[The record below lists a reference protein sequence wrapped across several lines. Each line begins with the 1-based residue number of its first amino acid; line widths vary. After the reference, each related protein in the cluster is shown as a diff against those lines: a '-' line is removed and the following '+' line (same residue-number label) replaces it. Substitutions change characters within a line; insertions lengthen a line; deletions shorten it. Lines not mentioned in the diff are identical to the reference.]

1 MKSFKT
7 VIIFSLLFSVVAK
20 ALTLDLELR
29 VDDAGLNS
37 FSNMTGVEKD
47 QLRFSLYCPFLLD
60 NEEKEVTLTEAAPC
74 TIQHDSGART
84 ECKTYRTQW
93 RVDNIDQFIDDSI
106 EMAKVS
112 IAPIPLGLTVQN
124 LEGSLRCGLFSLAFI
139 PTTGKFECHM
149 ESPIIFQHKKT
160 KQSLVITG
168 SLSKETPAVKKMT
181 ELKDVIV
188 PLLIDCAGN

>member
-7 VIIFSLLFSVVAK
+7 FIIFSLLFSVVAK

-37 FSNMTGVEKD
+37 FSNITGVEKD
-47 QLRFSLYCPFLLD
+47 QLRFSLCCPFLLN
-60 NEEKEVTLTEAAPC
+60 NEEKKVTLTEAVPC
-74 TIQHDSGART
+74 TIQHNSGART

-93 RVDNIDQFIDDSI
+93 RVENIDQFIDDSI
-106 EMAKVS
+106 EMAKVRLAS
-112 IAPIPLGLTVQN
+112 IPLGLAVQTLQGN
-124 LEGSLRCGLFSLAFI
+124 LQCGRFGLEFK
-139 PTTGKFECHM
+139 PVTGKFECYQ
-149 ESPIIFQHKKT
+149 ESPIILQHKKT
-160 KQSLVITG
+160 KQSLVIIG

-181 ELKDVIV
+181 ELKDVTI